1 MLFFTIGYIYESFDD
16 KVISNSHT
24 LINYR
29 QYYKAISIIIVSN
42 LLYLGERLLNIK
54 DGMFVDIN
62 NVNKEIITAQ

>member
-1 MLFFTIGYIYESFDD
+1 MFFFTIGYIYKSFDN

-29 QYYKAISIIIVSN
+29 QYYKVIGIIIVSN

-62 NVNKEIITAQ
+62 NVNKVIITA